1 MGELT
6 QGCDLHIGAIVAVRG
21 ETFKAESEAAVPWQP
36 KCNESQTVLPTTT
49 HTPDRDATSL
59 EGGAAG
65 SWFKGCGAI
74 SGRGLLL
81 SGEERDAGPM
91 NEETVVEVPVE
102 ESQAASEASQY
113 S

>member
-1 MGELT
+1 MGELK

-21 ETFKAESEAAVPWQP
+21 ETFKAESEAAVPWKP
-36 KCNESQTVLPTTT
+36 KCNESQTDLPTAT

-74 SGRGLLL
+74 SGGGLLL
-81 SGEERDAGPM
+81 SVKRGMEGP
-91 NEETVVEVPVE
+91 
-102 ESQAASEASQY
+102 
-113 S
+113 